1 MCNILDARG
10 FIHFIYFTE
19 RKGALN
25 EEPSRPRGRG
35 RQITIASAR
44 GWRRQTRNKN
54 VNFRIHPLTDTLA
67 LAVSFAEHFQFRP
80 SQRSNRNGLSR
91 IYFYGAL
98 VPFLWL
104 FLLWQSICQK
114 PFFSLPL
121 FSHPVLM
128 GSRPSMRLFLFP
140 PSTSHPTTTSKIIHE
155 FDLSSLML
163 LLTRKISFI
172 LGLALKWHLLRNG
185 SFSSSILLPS
195 TAERKHRTQCQ
206 RQFIS
211 HIINFGRGK

>member
-54 VNFRIHPLTDTLA
+54 VNFRLHPLTDTLA

-114 PFFSLPL
+114 PFFFPSAFFTSRVDGVAALNASLSVPSIHITPHDNL
-121 FSHPVLM
+121 ENHSWIWFVNADAVVDEKNLVH
-128 GSRPSMRLFLFP
+128 SR
-140 PSTSHPTTTSKIIHE
+140 
-155 FDLSSLML
+155 
-163 LLTRKISFI
+163 
-172 LGLALKWHLLRNG
+172 
-185 SFSSSILLPS
+185 
-195 TAERKHRTQCQ
+195 
-206 RQFIS
+206 
-211 HIINFGRGK
+211 FGT